1 MNNARYLRE
10 ADFARYYYFDRSG
23 LYATITKKNGT
34 IIQTASIV
42 RYRRA
47 ISIFMPYKIITKLI
61 YWDDRHFYMEQQFIG
76 LKNNFIYAIILNR
89 QTIIGSE
96 TPIEDII
103 ANIEPKTCKPKPT
116 KEFELW
122 METIKES
129 SQNLRN
135 QGKMK

>member
-1 MNNARYLRE
+1 
-10 ADFARYYYFDRSG
+10 
-23 LYATITKKNGT
+23 
-34 IIQTASIV
+34 
-42 RYRRA
+42 
-47 ISIFMPYKIITKLI
+47 
-61 YWDDRHFYMEQQFIG
+61 MEQQFIG

-89 QTIIGSE
+89 QTIIESK

-103 ANIEPKTCKPKPT
+103 ANIEPKICKPKPT

-135 QGKMK
+135 QEEMK